1 MDKNPADLYAVLRNL
16 LYSKGKMIEILSNY
30 NPSLNYFT
38 EWWKQLYGESEG
50 KKKEREFSPRRVNNT
65 TDLHS
70 MGQMIQEG
78 TRNIFETVMW
88 IEKARKDVEVPYDE
102 DNHDEMNYLA
112 GKRIN
117 EINEKAMLGTVM
129 AHIEGGVP
137 NLRINIP
144 KLNGYYLGEMIYF
157 FEKACAVS
165 GYLQDINPFN
175 QPGVE
180 AYKKNMFQ
188 LLGK

>member
-1 MDKNPADLYAVLRNL
+1 
-16 LYSKGKMIEILSNY
+16 MIEILANY

-50 KKKEREFSPRRVNNT
+50 KEGKGIFPVGVNNT

-78 TRNIFETVMW
+78 ARNIFETVMW
-88 IEKARKDVEVPYDE
+88 VEKARKDIEVPYDE

-112 GKRIN
+112 GKRIS

-165 GYLQDINPFN
+165 GYLLGVNPFN